1 MQTPALYFTKDGK
14 EVIIRHAVPNDA
26 LQLLE
31 LKKSYI
37 KDTRSIPLYEYE
49 YKNGI
54 QQEKELIEK
63 YIAEGNSLLLVA
75 EHGNNLI
82 GNLDLTG
89 SHRKKMYHTA
99 MLGMGIAYAWQNRKV
114 GSFLLKSALN
124 WATTKSQLHIIWLEV
139 YSNNAAGIKLYE
151 KCGFE
156 TCGFIKD
163 FFNEDAPVDKITMV
177 NYLK

>member
-1 MQTPALYFTKDGK
+1 MLSPALYFTKDGK
-14 EVIIRHAVPNDA
+14 EVIIRPAVPHDA
-26 LQLLE
+26 LKLLE

-37 KDTRSIPLYEYE
+37 KNTRTIPLYEYE
-49 YKNGI
+49 YKNTI

-63 YIAEGNSLLLVA
+63 YIAESNSLLLVA

-89 SHRKKMYHTA
+89 SLRKKMHHTA
-99 MLGMGIAYAWQNRKV
+99 MLGMGVAYNWQNRKV
-114 GSFLLKSALN
+114 GGFLIKSALQ
-124 WATTKSQLHIIWLEV
+124 WAVTKSLLRIIWLEV
-139 YSNNAAGIKLYE
+139 YSTNAAGIRLYE

-163 FFNEDAPVDKITMV
+163 FFNEDIPADKITMV
-177 NYLK
+177 KYLE